1 MTVRND
7 AAASLGSPKPAMD
20 DAVLRRTLGDDPELI
35 SEVVAEFIPA
45 AHLGIAEIRAA
56 VASAVPEQVRQA
68 SHKLKG
74 SGSVVGAHHLVEVCS
89 LLEAAGRSGNWAA
102 IEALVPRLD
111 GLMSEIELAARPF
124 LRPIAPDR
132 GAHRYP

>member
-1 MTVRND
+1 MTVQHD
-7 AAASLGSPKPAMD
+7 AAGSLGGPRLAMD
-20 DAVLRRTLGDDPELI
+20 GAVLRRTLGDDPELI

-74 SGSVVGAHHLVEVCS
+74 SGCVVGAHRLVEVCS
-89 LLEAAGRSGNWAA
+89 QLEAAGRSGNWSA
-102 IEALVPRLD
+102 IEALVPQLD
-111 GLMSEIELAARPF
+111 GLMSEIELAARAF
-124 LRPIAPDR
+124 LHPAA
-132 GAHRYP
+132 G